1 MRKLT
6 VFNTVSIDGY
16 FADAGSDM
24 SWAHKQDPEW
34 NAWVNDNASGGGVLM
49 FGRVT
54 YDLMTIYWPTP
65 MAAKNDPVVA
75 RRMNEMPKI
84 VVSRTMDQPK
94 WNNTTL
100 IKSDLA
106 ASVRKLKQQ
115 PGDDICILG
124 SGSIIAQLAPE
135 RLIDAY
141 QLVVSPIVL
150 GKGKT
155 LFEGVK
161 DRLGMKLTS
170 TRAFGNGNVLH
181 CYEPA

>member
-1 MRKLT
+1 MRRLT
-6 VFNTVSIDGY
+6 VFNTVSLDGY
-16 FADAGSDM
+16 FADAHSDM

-34 NAWVNDNASGGGVLM
+34 NAWVNENASGGGVLM

-54 YDLMTIYWPTP
+54 YDLMAMYWPTSL
-65 MAAKNDPVVA
+65 AVKNDPVVA
-75 RRMNEMPKI
+75 RRMNEIPKI

-94 WNNTTL
+94 WNNTAL
-100 IKSDLA
+100 IKGDLV
-106 ASVRKLKQQ
+106 ASVHTLKQQ

-124 SGSIIAQLAPE
+124 SGSIVAQLAPE
-135 RLIDAY
+135 RLIDIY

-161 DRLGMKLTS
+161 DRLGMKLTG
-170 TRAFGNGNVLH
+170 TRAFGNGNVLL
-181 CYEPA
+181 CYDRA

>member
-1 MRKLT
+1 
-6 VFNTVSIDGY
+6 
-16 FADAGSDM
+16 
-24 SWAHKQDPEW
+24 
-34 NAWVNDNASGGGVLM
+34 
-49 FGRVT
+49 
-54 YDLMTIYWPTP
+54 
-65 MAAKNDPVVA
+65 
-75 RRMNEMPKI
+75 MPKI

-94 WNNTTL
+94 WNNTRL

-106 ASVRKLKQQ
+106 ASVRTLKQE

-150 GKGKT
+150 GQGKT

-170 TRAFGNGNVLH
+170 MRAFGNGNVLH

>member
-1 MRKLT
+1 
-6 VFNTVSIDGY
+6 
-16 FADAGSDM
+16 
-24 SWAHKQDPEW
+24 
-34 NAWVNDNASGGGVLM
+34 
-49 FGRVT
+49 
-54 YDLMTIYWPTP
+54 
-65 MAAKNDPVVA
+65 
-75 RRMNEMPKI
+75 MNEMPKI
-84 VVSRTMDQPK
+84 VVSRTMDQPG
-94 WNNTTL
+94 WNNTAL

-106 ASVRKLKQQ
+106 ASVRRLKQE

-161 DRLGMKLTS
+161 DRLGMRLTS